1 MVKINCNCIAYW
13 RQFQD
18 VGSSAKWSS
27 LQAALFSIPVS
38 CLHHIWR
45 FFLEIPFE
53 LGSSLFFFLFSLL
66 FCFLNLRYNWH
77 VTLRKFKIYT
87 LDRILMY
94 CNMIITVAL
103 ANPFVMSH
111 HYHFGGG
118 STLFW
123 RYSTLEKFFSLRVIL
138 FYFFFKVVFIVKWW
152 NNKLRGHLPVIP
164 MF

>member
-13 RQFQD
+13 HQFQD

-27 LQAALFSIPVS
+27 LQAALFSIPAS
-38 CLHHIWR
+38 CLHHIWS

-53 LGSSLFFFLFSLL
+53 LGSSLFFCFLF
-66 FCFLNLRYNWH
+66 FFFFFLNLRYNWH

-87 LDRILMY
+87 VDWILMY

-138 FYFFFKVVFIVKWW
+138 FYFFLEYLLLNGERIS
-152 NNKLRGHLPVIP
+152 
-164 MF
+164 